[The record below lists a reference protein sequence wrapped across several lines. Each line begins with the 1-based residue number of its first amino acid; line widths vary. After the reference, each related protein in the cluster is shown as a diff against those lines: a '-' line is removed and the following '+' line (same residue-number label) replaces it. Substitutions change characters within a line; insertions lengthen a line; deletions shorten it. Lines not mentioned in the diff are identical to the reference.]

1 LPENFAV
8 MVPAFILTL
17 GAIVYRVLYALAGSP
32 AQWANFSPL
41 AAVVLCSGAFL
52 SRKAAFLVPVVA
64 LLVSD
69 LILNAHYH
77 VPLFDTRMIA
87 GYFSFGIIL
96 LLGFWIS
103 KQQRH
108 KMLLLFGCSVLSS
121 LIFYLVTNTVEGWLL
136 DPPYPIPLQHYP
148 ITFSGWVQAMTIGHP
163 GMPPTIL
170 FLRNTLLSD
179 LFFTALFVGT
189 QAIFGKSLEHAPRPA
204 SGRPGANEQTG

>member
-1 LPENFAV
+1 LPEDFAV
-8 MVPAFILTL
+8 MVQALILTL
-17 GAIVYRVLYALAGSP
+17 GAIVYRLLYAFAGSP
-32 AQWANFSPL
+32 AQWANFSPM

-64 LLVSD
+64 LLASD

-96 LLGFWIS
+96 LLGFWVS

-121 LIFYLVTNTVEGWLL
+121 LIFYLITNTVEGWWL
-136 DPPYPIPLQHYP
+136 DIPYPVPVQHYP

-170 FLRNTLLSD
+170 FLRNTVVSD
-179 LFFTALFVGT
+179 LLFTALFVGT
-189 QAIFGKSLEHAPRPA
+189 QAVFGKSSAPAPYSA
-204 SGRPGANEQTG
+204 PCRPGADEQIG